1 MRPTRRALL
10 CIAAAMLAVLLLPLG
25 ARAFYD
31 NGSDGVPGALLVSA
45 DYGRLEQGDDTTR
58 FATISADGR
67 YVAFETFARN
77 FFADDD
83 PDPPGQYRAGG
94 IFRFDLQTRALTKVA
109 DGNLF
114 QEGSNAFLRRGAF
127 NPSISADG
135 RYIAFATAQQLVA
148 ADTNDNV
155 DVYRRD
161 MAAAIPAGGVCT
173 GSTPPPC
180 PFELVSARDGGAAPA
195 TYEAPGVPTQGGN
208 PGASASRGVAISAD
222 GQRVAFRTEAASDL
236 PGQPATEAP
245 GGQIFVRDLS
255 SQSTTLVTATREA
268 STDQMTGQAA
278 GGAIG
283 AAISADGTTVAWTGN
298 NAAAQTRFLGGE
310 NTDPTFYY
318 YLWRRAPFG
327 ATQPT
332 RRISGLSD
340 PDDPT
345 CRQLEEE
352 NPGMTTTF
360 DSTSTGPCYGP
371 LANRESITDI
381 TGQLPALSGDGNTV
395 AFLTGAGPRAVLAT
409 GLSLDLYVTRMD
421 GGLSRKQATTELTR
435 DPANAD
441 ATLSAPITSV
451 AISSDGGCIAVTTSR
466 TQYSLPV
473 LQLVGPP
480 RAVPGPHDLYL
491 VDLEQHTIERATHS
505 TVGEDID
512 GEVLDGLSLS
522 ADASRIAFTSFAGNL
537 FFGDAN
543 QRADAFVVT
552 REPEPVPDGS
562 AGAGGGGESSIE
574 TFGRRHVSARL
585 RTMRNGMAVLSVSV
599 PAAGRIDAVARGSVG
614 DRDHP
619 SRIAEGKAKA
629 TSRGSVSLTMHP
641 SQALL
646 ADLRAGKRVTARA
659 TIGYLPAAGGRKL
672 RTSLKLAFFSK
683 SSQLRHK

>member
-1 MRPTRRALL
+1 MSAVKQALL
-10 CIAAAMLAVLLLPLG
+10 CSVAALLAALLLPLNAG
-25 ARAFYD
+25 AFYD
-31 NGSDGVPGALLVSA
+31 NGFNGVPGAFLVSA

-83 PDPPGQYRAGG
+83 PDPLGQYRAGG
-94 IFRFDLQTRALTKVA
+94 IFRFDLQTRALAKVA

-114 QEGSNAFLRRGAF
+114 QEGGNVFLRRGAF

-135 RYIAFATAQQLVA
+135 RYVAFSTAQQLVP

-161 MAAAIPAGGVCT
+161 MAVAVPDEGVCT
-173 GSTPPPC
+173 GSTPLPC
-180 PFELVSARDGGAAPA
+180 PFELVSARDGSATPAA
-195 TYEAPGVPTQGGN
+195 YEAPGAPTQGGN

-222 GQRVAFRTEAASDL
+222 GQRIAFRTDAASDL
-236 PGQPATEAP
+236 PSQPTTEIP
-245 GGQIFVRDLS
+245 PGQIFVRDLS
-255 SQSTTLVTATREA
+255 DDSTTLVTASREV
-268 STDQMTGQAA
+268 SEQMTTQPA

-310 NTDPTFYY
+310 NTDPAFYY

-327 ATQPT
+327 ADQLT

-345 CRQLEEE
+345 CRQLEEQ
-352 NPGMTTTF
+352 NPGMTTSFIATA
-360 DSTSTGPCYGP
+360 TGPCYGP
-371 LANRESITDI
+371 LTDRESITDI
-381 TGQLPALSGDGNTV
+381 SGQLPALSADGNTV
-395 AFLTGAGPRAVLAT
+395 AFLTAAGPRPISVT
-409 GLSLDLYVTRMD
+409 GLGFDLFMTKM
-421 GGLSRKQATTELTR
+421 GAGLSRKQATTELTR
-435 DPANAD
+435 DTANSGA
-441 ATLSAPITSV
+441 ALNAPMTSV
-451 AISSDGGCIAVTTSR
+451 AISADGRYIAVTTSR
-466 TQYSLPV
+466 TQFSLPI
-473 LQLVGPP
+473 LQLVGQP

-491 VDLEQHTIERATHS
+491 IDLEQHTIERATHS
-505 TVGEDID
+505 TTSEDTD

-522 ADASRIAFTSFAGNL
+522 ADASRIAFSSFAGNL

-552 REPEPVPDGS
+552 REPDPAPDGS
-562 AGAGGGGESSIE
+562 AGVGGGGESSIE
-574 TFGRRHVSARL
+574 TFGQRHISARL
-585 RTMRNGMAVLSVSV
+585 RTMRNGVAVLSVSV
-599 PAAGRIDAVARGSVG
+599 PAAGQIDAVAKGSVG
-614 DRDHP
+614 ERERP
-619 SRIAEGKAKA
+619 SKVAEGKAKA
-629 TSRGSVSLTMHP
+629 TARSSVSLTLHP

-646 ADLRAGKRVTARA
+646 AGLRAGKRVSARA
-659 TIGYLPAAGGRKL
+659 KVGYTPTAGGRKL
-672 RTSLKLAFFSK
+672 RTSLKLTFFSK